1 METPAGRTAHPMAGI
16 KHKVG
21 STKRQQGGGETGPLL
36 QPGWAVN
43 VMAVL
48 RRSWQGLPKLDT
60 CTCGAWSLTF
70 LHTGRRSFQARVCR
84 FRQGSLCSGSRASS
98 GLPAIHAGTPV
109 YRMGQTYEGVTQ
121 GEPFQK
127 DARSGSSR
135 PDPGEALGV
144 GPGVLVSR
152 GRESAER
159 LS

>member
-1 METPAGRTAHPMAGI
+1 MAGI

-70 LHTGRRSFQARVCR
+70 LHTGRRSLQARVCS

-109 YRMGQTYEGVTQ
+109 YRIGQTYGYSQQPAGFRGSDPGGALPEGCSQ
-121 GEPFQK
+121 WEFK
-127 DARSGSSR
+127 ARSWQSPRSGAWS
-135 PDPGEALGV
+135 LGF
-144 GPGVLVSR
+144 
-152 GRESAER
+152 
-159 LS
+159 